1 MAIANRIDL
10 VLAEFGVM
18 IDGEGSAS
26 SPTPTPDP
34 TATPDPDATPTPTPT
49 ATPTPPPSTRDM
61 GVHTI
66 SWNSKKKN
74 LQFTITI
81 RQDSNGDHALSGAD
95 SPVAAAH
102 VNATLTYDSNGNGVI
117 EACSVDT
124 CYSNFG
130 GDTGSNGSVKF
141 SLVGGA
147 PMGLY
152 QAKVTGLTHATQVW
166 NTALDANNP
175 DTFTR

>member
-1 MAIANRIDL
+1 MVIANRIDL
-10 VLAEFGVM
+10 VLAKLGVM
-18 IDGEGSAS
+18 IDGEGAAP
-26 SPTPTPDP
+26 SPIPTLDP

-49 ATPTPPPSTRDM
+49 ATPTPPPSTGDM

-81 RQDSNGDHALSGAD
+81 RQDSNGDNALSGAD

-124 CYSNFG
+124 CYHR
-130 GDTGSNGSVKF
+130 
-141 SLVGGA
+141 L
-147 PMGLY
+147 
-152 QAKVTGLTHATQVW
+152 
-166 NTALDANNP
+166 
-175 DTFTR
+175 